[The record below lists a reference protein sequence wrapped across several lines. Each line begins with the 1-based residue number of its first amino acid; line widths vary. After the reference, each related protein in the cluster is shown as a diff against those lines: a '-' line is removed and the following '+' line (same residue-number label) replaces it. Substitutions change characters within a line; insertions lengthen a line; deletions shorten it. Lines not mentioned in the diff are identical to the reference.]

1 MISHLSFTYMY
12 CKLRLIRPGLIIIC
26 LCDLGVLGGL
36 CGLRVFYW
44 NRKGTVKFKSTKK
57 SSIVVLI
64 FE

>member
-1 MISHLSFTYMY
+1 MISHLSLTYMH
-12 CKLRLIRPGLIIIC
+12 CKLRLIRPGLIC
-26 LCDLGVLGGL
+26 LCDLGILGGL
-36 CGLRVFYW
+36 RGLRVFNW